1 MSDEQLAREHAQL
14 VREQGLL
21 SMPFLNEDLPFL
33 AEFDGCPEVS
43 VEEALEIIQT
53 ENNDTTT
60 ITAAETEF
68 GNKHDMGAFN
78 APEAG
83 FEELIDYGPP
93 TSIAAETD
101 PDMDMQS
108 FVAGCDAD
116 ENSTN
121 ASTSSSAATSS
132 TTAPDAGSFKKS
144 CKVCATRKVKCEII
158 TGSNPRLCK
167 YCQEKG
173 LACEFELKKSRQNAQ
188 SEEDQHGGQSES
200 IQQSLWTM
208 KPINPSNPIM
218 CLAKRLISLP
228 PLLTR
233 APKAPLR
240 PLP

>member
-1 MSDEQLAREHAQL
+1 MANPQLPQKTSSTMSDEQLAREHAQL

-33 AEFDGCPEVS
+33 AEFDGYPEVS

-68 GNKHDMGAFN
+68 RNKHDMGAFN

-101 PDMDMQS
+101 PDMDMYD
-108 FVAGCDAD
+108 APELDAD
-116 ENSTN
+116 ELFAPNLAPATN

-144 CKVCATRKVKCEII
+144 CKVCATRKVKYEII

-188 SEEDQHGGQSES
+188 S
-200 IQQSLWTM
+200 
-208 KPINPSNPIM
+208 
-218 CLAKRLISLP
+218 
-228 PLLTR
+228 
-233 APKAPLR
+233 
-240 PLP
+240 